1 MLGTTYLIRKI
12 VFESVG
18 LDYLYHVNDF
28 KTKKGLMFLWVS
40 SPPQNYKMKSWVQFL
55 FVAILPS
62 IDTKDTNFISNI
74 WEILKD
80 LDLNFSVQQI
90 RCV

>member
-12 VFESVG
+12 VFEG

-28 KTKKGLMFLWVS
+28 KTKKGLMFYGSVLHKTI
-40 SPPQNYKMKSWVQFL
+40 NHEYNFL

-62 IDTKDTNFISNI
+62 IDTKDNNFISNI
-74 WEILKD
+74 
-80 LDLNFSVQQI
+80 
-90 RCV
+90 